1 LTYIKQEVAVF
12 KDAALTG
19 INPSTG
25 PGVYDARMREPAH
38 TAGTEAKRVPARRR
52 PAGMPPSGG
61 GPAPVAAWGW
71 LPRMTELW
79 WTRNAGRAAI
89 DAARAARTSSLLAFA
104 RERSVHYRR
113 AWSGLPQGTLA
124 LTQLPVATKREL
136 MLDFDAWVTDPAVR
150 RQDVEAFLAD
160 RSQIGERYLG
170 RYVVWK
176 SSGSTGE
183 PGIFVQDESA
193 LATYDALIAIQ
204 LSAGRLAAP
213 YLWGLLA
220 RGGRAALIAA
230 TGDHFAS
237 IASWQRVCRGSPWP
251 NARAFSVLDPLPR
264 IVAGLNGYR
273 PAFVASYPTM
283 LALLAAEQAAGHLRL
298 QPTCLWSGGEYLPPA
313 TAAAIERAFGCPLI
327 NEYGASECMSIAFG
341 CREGALHVNEDWVVL
356 EPVDRDF
363 QPVPPGEASH
373 TVLLT
378 NLANRVQPVIRY
390 DLGDSVL
397 VAADPCPCGS
407 PLQAIRAQGRQDDV
421 VTLTTAEGVAVS
433 LVPLALTTVVEE
445 AADIHRFQIVAQPPH
460 RLALRLD
467 PGEARRTAWHAA
479 ARALSRYLAAQSLGN
494 VEIVLDPHPP
504 IPDARSGKLREVIV
518 EHRR

>member
-1 LTYIKQEVAVF
+1 
-12 KDAALTG
+12 
-19 INPSTG
+19 
-25 PGVYDARMREPAH
+25 MRERGHISGLETKASAA
-38 TAGTEAKRVPARRR
+38 TRR
-52 PAGMPPSGG
+52 PARPPPSRGA
-61 GPAPVAAWGW
+61 APEAPWGW
-71 LPRMTELW
+71 LPRMTEAW

-89 DAARAARTSSLLAFA
+89 AAARATRTASLIAFA
-104 RERSVHYRR
+104 REHSAYYRA
-113 AWSGLPQGTLA
+113 AWSGLPQGPLA
-124 LTQLPVATKREL
+124 LAQLPAVTKAEL
-136 MLDFDAWVTDPAVR
+136 MRSFDAWVSDPAV
-150 RQDVEAFLAD
+150 DLEGVEAFLAD
-160 RSQIGERYLG
+160 RSHIGERYLD

-183 PGIFVQDESA
+183 PGIFVQDEPA

-204 LSAGRLAAP
+204 LSAGRLVGP
-213 YLWGLLA
+213 YAWGLLA

-237 IASWQRVCRGSPWP
+237 IASWRRVCRGSPWP
-251 NARAFSVLDPLPR
+251 NARAFSILDPLPR
-264 IVAGLNGYR
+264 IVGGLNDYR

-283 LALLAAEQAAGHLRL
+283 LALLAQEQAAGRLRL
-298 QPTCLWSGGEYLPPA
+298 QPACLWSGGEYLAPA
-313 TAAAIERAFGCPLI
+313 TAAAIERAFGCPLV

-356 EPVDRDF
+356 EPVDRNF
-363 QPVPPGEASH
+363 QPVPPGETSH

-397 VAADPCPCGS
+397 VAPEPCPCGS

-421 VTLTTAEGVAVS
+421 VTLTTAGGVAVS

-445 AADIHRFQIVAQPPH
+445 AADVHRFQIVARPPY
-460 RLALRLD
+460 RLALRLEH
-467 PGEARRTAWHAA
+467 GEARRAAWHAA

-494 VEIVLDPHPP
+494 VEITLDPQPP
-504 IPDARSGKLREVIV
+504 ARDPRSGKLREVIV
-518 EHRR
+518 ERSR